1 MFSLVSR
8 CFSPG
13 VTLSFLFLSMACYVC
28 VFHPECVANP
38 PPFSCWYCK
47 GTQFFFGPLPWV
59 LSGHL
64 ISMMFCRHLL
74 INTCIVL
81 VEVTVDLHVSDTRRK
96 TDFTFELRFW
106 FLLMLSVLLLQIG
119 LRIAKACRAFFFIGC
134 ISWCTDD
141 SSEVCNLPNNF
152 DFNTFDL
159 SFIHIVS
166 IYPHR
171 LFLAGLMYKST
182 LLAFDSRLEDWSFK
196 FRWWCESWQ
205 LSSAKSESSKQYC
218 SVQLMPNGL
227 L

>member
-28 VFHPECVANP
+28 VFHPEYVANP

-47 GTQFFFGPLPWV
+47 GDQFFFGPLPWV

-81 VEVTVDLHVSDTRRK
+81 VEVTVDLHVSDPWRK

-106 FLLMLSVLLLQIG
+106 FLLMFWVFCSSRLVWELQKLVVLSFSLVVYPDVLMILPRYVTCPTISISTPLTLVLFI
-119 LRIAKACRAFFFIGC
+119 LSAFILA
-134 ISWCTDD
+134 D
-141 SSEVCNLPNNF
+141 SS
-152 DFNTFDL
+152 
-159 SFIHIVS
+159 
-166 IYPHR
+166 
-171 LFLAGLMYKST
+171 
-182 LLAFDSRLEDWSFK
+182 
-196 FRWWCESWQ
+196 
-205 LSSAKSESSKQYC
+205 
-218 SVQLMPNGL
+218 
-227 L
+227 